1 MNKVYSNYKNQM
13 IIIKR
18 LSKIIRNYS
27 NNLLNKN
34 KNVDYSKQDIN
45 RDKQ

>member
-1 MNKVYSNYKNQM
+1 M
-13 IIIKR
+13 IIIRK
-18 LSKIIRNYS
+18 LFKIIRNYS